1 MGKRLYIYVFA
12 YPAYPAYKR
21 TPEKKHTAWICMAR
35 SGWDDL
41 LPLCCYWPAKPKVN
55 ELPETELHKQPS
67 TAVIPGRDG
76 NSQWQRTGNATPLR
90 GITGESWRTTG
101 SWKPG
106 APSMLREVME
116 KSLSPSSWSVLG
128 FWAFWS
134 LKSPYWLKS
143 PNSSWSFKFRWG
155 FATSPNCV
163 SLLRLES
170 LQLSDFLMLH
180 SSHPDTPG

>member
-1 MGKRLYIYVFA
+1 MQAITRAHTHSVTVNPFPCLALSAKHRWASGCISVFA

-134 LKSPYWLKS
+134 LKSPYWLTKIT
-143 PNSSWSFKFRWG
+143 KQ
-155 FATSPNCV
+155 
-163 SLLRLES
+163 
-170 LQLSDFLMLH
+170 QLIIQVQMGVCHLA
-180 SSHPDTPG
+180 